1 MLRDIDF
8 NSLPELNEF
17 ASASCLRGAATGPE
31 PISHNTVRQ
40 LLLWYAP
47 DRRLGRDAAQL
58 LREDGLIEFLAH
70 PGELI
75 P

>member
-1 MLRDIDF
+1 MLPGIDRLLPGLNRDGFAFRIL
-8 NSLPELNEF
+8 LP
-17 ASASCLRGAATGPE
+17 SQGRE